1 MIKVLYFYYKRH
13 RFIQFLA
20 RELGSHML
28 CIQKKK
34 REREREN
41 YYDLFVVVVAL
52 WPHCVAYMILVT

>member
-34 REREREN
+34 EREKERTIMTFLLLLL
-41 YYDLFVVVVAL
+41 LFGHTAWL
-52 WPHCVAYMILVT
+52 T